1 MQISIAS
8 GSGSGDDF
16 QSVVVVFVSCQQGS
30 IVTSTTPGSVP
41 QVVIVGGGFGGL
53 ETARSFRKSNVQVTV
68 VDRHNYHLFQPL
80 LYQVA
85 TGGLSPANIATPL
98 RSIFRRQANCEVLMA
113 EVLDFDLD
121 QKRLIL
127 ADGTLSYDHLV
138 VAAGATHSYFGHE
151 DWAAF
156 APGLK
161 TLQDATSI
169 RRKVFLAFEAAE
181 RERDPMIREE
191 MMTFVVVG
199 GGPTGVELAGALS
212 EIARHTIR
220 NDFRHIHPE
229 DARIII
235 VEAAEHVLAHYPAEL
250 SRRAAD
256 RIRNLGIEIY
266 TQTRVTNITDEQ
278 VCLSSEDGEKV
289 IRTQTVLWAAGV
301 HGSPLGKKLAEA
313 CGRETDRA
321 GRVEVTSGMNV
332 EGQDDIFVIGDLAN
346 CTDGAGEKMPG
357 LAPVAIQQ
365 AQYVAKRILANI
377 SGSVHQE
384 PFTYH
389 DRGTMATIGRAQAV
403 VKVGKRESVG
413 FIAWLM
419 WLVVHLLQIV
429 QFQSRLLILVQWTW
443 NYLTFSRSARIITSD
458 EKVILIRD
466 NEASDELSTGN
477 PDSENDARGGTNDEV
492 AEE

>member
-1 MQISIAS
+1 M
-8 GSGSGDDF
+8 
-16 QSVVVVFVSCQQGS
+16 VNT
-30 IVTSTTPGSVP
+30 TSASVP
-41 QVVIVGGGFGGL
+41 HVVIIGGGFGGL
-53 ETARSFRKSNVQVTV
+53 ETAKNLRKSNVRVTL

-113 EVLDFDLD
+113 EVRDFDLD
-121 QKRLIL
+121 HKRLIL
-127 ADGTLSYDHLV
+127 ADGELEYDQLV

-151 DWAAF
+151 EWASV

-181 RERDPMIREE
+181 RERDPKIREQ

-229 DARIII
+229 DARIVV
-235 VEAAEHVLAHYPAEL
+235 VEAAEHVLAHYPPEL
-250 SRRAAD
+250 CKRAAD
-256 RIRNLGIEIY
+256 KIRELGIEIH
-266 TQTRVTNITDEQ
+266 TQTRVTHVTEEE
-278 VCLSSEDGEKV
+278 VHLSSADGEQV

-301 HGSPLGKKLAEA
+301 HGSPLGSKLAKA
-313 CGRETDRA
+313 CGVETDRA
-321 GRVEVTSGMNV
+321 GRVGVTNMMNV
-332 EGQDDIFVIGDLAN
+332 QGQDEIFVIGDLAN
-346 CTDGAGEKMPG
+346 CTDGEGVRMPG
-357 LAPVAIQQ
+357 MAPVAIQQ

-377 SGSVHQE
+377 SGAKTEQ
-384 PFTYH
+384 PFVYH
-389 DRGTMATIGRAQAV
+389 DRGTMATIGRARAV
-403 VKVGKRESVG
+403 VKVGKHESVG

-429 QFQSRLLILVQWTW
+429 QFQSRFLILFQWSW
-443 NYLTFSRSARIITSD
+443 NYFTFSRSARIITGD
-458 EKVILIRD
+458 EPVILIRD
-466 NEASDELSTGN
+466 EQLNDTEVRKEPATQHENSDGQSDHET
-477 PDSENDARGGTNDEV
+477 SE
-492 AEE
+492 

>member
-1 MQISIAS
+1 M
-8 GSGSGDDF
+8 
-16 QSVVVVFVSCQQGS
+16 VNT
-30 IVTSTTPGSVP
+30 TSASVP
-41 QVVIVGGGFGGL
+41 HVVIIGGGFGGL
-53 ETARSFRKSNVQVTV
+53 ETARNLRKSDVQVTL

-113 EVLDFDLD
+113 EVRDFDLEH
-121 QKRLIL
+121 KRLIL
-127 ADGTLSYDHLV
+127 ADGELEYDHLV

-151 DWAAF
+151 EWASV

-181 RERDPMIREE
+181 RERDLKIREQ

-199 GGPTGVELAGALS
+199 GGPTGIELAGALS

-229 DARIII
+229 DARIVV
-235 VEAAEHVLAHYPAEL
+235 VEAAEHVLAHYPSEL
-250 SRRAAD
+250 CKRAAGK
-256 RIRNLGIEIY
+256 IRELGIEIH
-266 TQTRVTNITDEQ
+266 TQTRVTQ
-278 VCLSSEDGEKV
+278 VTEEEVHLSSAGGEKV

-301 HGSPLGKKLAEA
+301 HGSPLGRKLAKA
-313 CGRETDRA
+313 CGIETDRV
-321 GRVEVTSGMNV
+321 GRVGVTNMMNV
-332 EGQDDIFVIGDLAN
+332 EGQDEIFVIGDLAD
-346 CTDGAGEKMPG
+346 CTDGKGVQMPG

-365 AQYVAKRILANI
+365 AQYVAKRVLANI
-377 SGSVHQE
+377 SGTKTEQ
-384 PFTYH
+384 PFVYH
-389 DRGTMATIGRAQAV
+389 DRGTMATIGRAKAV

-413 FIAWLM
+413 FIAWVM

-429 QFQSRLLILVQWTW
+429 QFQSRFLILFQWSW
-443 NYLTFSRSARIITSD
+443 NYLTFSRSARIITGD
-458 EKVILIRD
+458 EPVILIRD
-466 NEASDELSTGN
+466 EPG
-477 PDSENDARGGTNDEV
+477 NDASAIKGSVPEDENSDSPSDH
-492 AEE
+492 EPSE

>member
-1 MQISIAS
+1 MVNTTSAS
-8 GSGSGDDF
+8 A
-16 QSVVVVFVSCQQGS
+16 
-30 IVTSTTPGSVP
+30 PH
-41 QVVIVGGGFGGL
+41 VVIIGGGFGGL
-53 ETARSFRKSNVQVTV
+53 ETARNLRKSNVRVTL

-113 EVLDFDLD
+113 EVQDFDLD
-121 QKRLIL
+121 HKRLIL
-127 ADGTLSYDHLV
+127 ADGELGYDQLV

-151 DWAAF
+151 EWASV

-161 TLQDATSI
+161 TLQDATAI

-181 RERDPMIREE
+181 RERDPQIREQ

-199 GGPTGVELAGALS
+199 GGPTGIELAGALS

-229 DARIII
+229 DARIVV
-235 VEAAEHVLAHYPAEL
+235 VEAAEHVLAHYPSGLCE
-250 SRRAAD
+250 RAAGKV
-256 RIRNLGIEIY
+256 RELGIEIH
-266 TQTRVTNITDEQ
+266 TQTRVTQ
-278 VCLSSEDGEKV
+278 VTEEEVRLSSADGEQI

-301 HGSPLGKKLAEA
+301 HGSPLGSKLAKA
-313 CGRETDRA
+313 CGIETDRA
-321 GRVEVTSGMNV
+321 GRVGVTNMMNV
-332 EGQDDIFVIGDLAN
+332 EGQDEIFVIGDLAS
-346 CTDGAGEKMPG
+346 CTDGNGVRMPG

-377 SGSVHQE
+377 SGAKTEQ
-384 PFTYH
+384 PFVYH
-389 DRGTMATIGRAQAV
+389 DRGTMATIGRAKAV
-403 VKVGKRESVG
+403 VKVGERESVG

-429 QFQSRLLILVQWTW
+429 QFQSRLLILFQWTW
-443 NYLTFSRSARIITSD
+443 NYLTFSRSARIITGD
-458 EKVILIRD
+458 EPVILIRD
-466 NEASDELSTGN
+466 EVVESLAGRKEPVATDENSDGQTGHE
-477 PDSENDARGGTNDEV
+477 PSK
-492 AEE
+492 

>member
-1 MQISIAS
+1 
-8 GSGSGDDF
+8 
-16 QSVVVVFVSCQQGS
+16 
-30 IVTSTTPGSVP
+30 VTEPTPAGVP
-41 QVVIVGGGFGGL
+41 HVVIVGGGFGGL
-53 ETARSFRKSNVQVTV
+53 ETARNLRKSQVRVTL

-98 RSIFRRQANCEVLMA
+98 RSIFRRQANCEVLLA
-113 EVLDFDLD
+113 QVNDFDLAG
-121 QKRLIL
+121 KRLIL
-127 ADGTLSYDHLV
+127 ADGELQYDQLV

-151 DWAAF
+151 EWASL

-181 RERDPMIREE
+181 REQDPKIREQ

-229 DARIII
+229 DARIMI
-235 VEAAEHVLAHYPAEL
+235 VEAAEHVLAHYPPEL
-250 SRRAAD
+250 CGRAAEK
-256 RIRNLGIEIY
+256 IRALGIEIH
-266 TQTRVTNITDEQ
+266 TSTRVTGITEDQVHLLSDEGEQ
-278 VCLSSEDGEKV
+278 VIG
-289 IRTQTVLWAAGV
+289 TQTVLWAAGV
-301 HGSPLGKKLAEA
+301 HASPLGSKLATA
-313 CGRETDRA
+313 CGLDTDRA
-321 GRVEVTSGMNV
+321 GRIGVTSGMHV
-332 EGQDDIFVIGDLAN
+332 PGHEDIFVIGDLAD
-346 CTDGAGEKMPG
+346 CTDGEGVRMPG

-365 AQYVAKRILANI
+365 GQYVAKQITAQL
-377 SGSVHQE
+377 SGNTLE
-384 PFTYH
+384 KPFVYR
-389 DRGTMATIGRAQAV
+389 DRGTMATIGRAEAV

-429 QFQSRLLILVQWTW
+429 QFQNRLLILFQWGW
-443 NYLTFSRSARIITSD
+443 SYLTFSRSARIITGED
-458 EKVILIRD
+458 RVILIHD
-466 NEASDELSTGN
+466 SPATGGSTKST
-477 PDSENDARGGTNDEV
+477 DTSEQETQSSS
-492 AEE
+492 

>member
-1 MQISIAS
+1 M
-8 GSGSGDDF
+8 
-16 QSVVVVFVSCQQGS
+16 VNT
-30 IVTSTTPGSVP
+30 TSASVP
-41 QVVIVGGGFGGL
+41 HVVIIGGGFGGL
-53 ETARSFRKSNVQVTV
+53 ETARNLRKSNVQVTL

-98 RSIFRRQANCEVLMA
+98 RSIFRRQKNCEVLMA
-113 EVLDFDLD
+113 EVLDFDLGH
-121 QKRLIL
+121 KRLML
-127 ADGTLSYDHLV
+127 ADGHLEYDHLV

-151 DWAAF
+151 EWASN

-181 RERDPMIREE
+181 RERKPKIREQ

-229 DARIII
+229 DARIVI
-235 VEAAEHVLAHYPAEL
+235 VEAADHVLAHYPPEL
-250 SRRAAD
+250 CERAAD
-256 RIRNLGIEIY
+256 KIRELGIEIH
-266 TQTRVTNITDEQ
+266 TQTRVTHVTDQEVHLSSVDGEQ
-278 VCLSSEDGEKV
+278 V
-289 IRTQTVLWAAGV
+289 IQTQTVLWAAGV
-301 HGSPLGKKLAEA
+301 HGSPLGSKLARA
-313 CGRETDRA
+313 CGIETDRA
-321 GRVEVTSGMNV
+321 GRVGVTNKMNV
-332 EGQDDIFVIGDLAN
+332 EGQDEIFVIGDLAN
-346 CTDGAGEKMPG
+346 CTDGEGVRMPG

-377 SGSVHQE
+377 SGIKTEQ
-384 PFTYH
+384 PFVYH
-389 DRGTMATIGRAQAV
+389 DRGTMATIGRAKAV

-429 QFQSRLLILVQWTW
+429 QFQSRFLILIQWSW
-443 NYLTFSRSARIITSD
+443 NYLTFSRSARIITGD
-458 EKVILIRD
+458 DPVILIRD
-466 NEASDELSTGN
+466 EAV
-477 PDSENDARGGTNDEV
+477 NDAPVIKGSVPKHAKSDGQNAHESP
-492 AEE
+492 E